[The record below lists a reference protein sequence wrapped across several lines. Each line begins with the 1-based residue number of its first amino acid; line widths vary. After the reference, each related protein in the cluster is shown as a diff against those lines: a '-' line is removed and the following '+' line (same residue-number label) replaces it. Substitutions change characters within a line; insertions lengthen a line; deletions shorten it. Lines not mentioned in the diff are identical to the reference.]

1 MSSAMLSVNHLAC
14 LADGLYQI
22 LKYTDKTF
30 LTENEQQELI
40 YKFSKGQDLTADQ
53 IFQKLYKLNKKAF
66 KTRYSSMLDDEED
79 LKNNKIIPEFPLT
92 HDALITI
99 PKPDISQSMPEKLIM
114 DKSFA
119 HFSNALSCYLYQISG
134 MGIENKKTN
143 VLLQKLHNNL
153 ERKLKAENIKLNPDE
168 GKWFL

>member
-1 MSSAMLSVNHLAC
+1 MSSAMLSINHLAC
-14 LADGLYQI
+14 LADGLCQI

-66 KTRYSSMLDDEED
+66 KTRYSSILDDEED
-79 LKNNKIIPEFPLT
+79 LKNNKIIPKFPLT
-92 HDALITI
+92 HDALIAI
-99 PKPDISQSMPEKLIM
+99 PKPDISQSKPEKLIM

-119 HFSNALSCYLYQISG
+119 HFDNALNCYLYQISG

-143 VLLQKLHNNL
+143 VLLQKLHDNL
-153 ERKLKAENIKLNPDE
+153 QRKLKAENIKLDSDE

>member
-14 LADGLYQI
+14 LADGIYQI

-30 LTENEQQELI
+30 LTENKQQELI

-66 KTRYSSMLDDEED
+66 KARYSSLLDDKED
-79 LKNNKIIPEFPLT
+79 LENNKAIPEFPLT
-92 HDALITI
+92 HDVLITV
-99 PKPDISQSMPEKLIM
+99 PKPDISQSKPEKLII

-119 HFSNALSCYLYQISG
+119 HFSNALGCYLYQISG

-143 VLLQKLHNNL
+143 VLLQKLYDNL
-153 ERKLKAENIKLNPDE
+153 ERKLKAENIKLDPDE